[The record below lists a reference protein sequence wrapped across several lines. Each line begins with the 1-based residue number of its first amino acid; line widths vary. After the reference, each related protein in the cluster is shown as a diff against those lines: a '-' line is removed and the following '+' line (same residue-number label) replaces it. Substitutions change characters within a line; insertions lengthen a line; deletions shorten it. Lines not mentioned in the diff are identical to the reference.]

1 MRFTRKSSG
10 GGAHL
15 HRIDKVNEIRRVL
28 VAQMRQEI
36 EELAQL
42 VLVERIQDR
51 IADQMVDEH
60 VVDVPVPQV
69 LEESAAVV
77 KLFPQKRIRE
87 QNVDDSSH
95 MFDEQDFL
103 VLLIVEEIAGVVH
116 CKPQVGLTPHDR
128 VKSCSASMG
137 ASQGSV
143 G

>member
-1 MRFTRKSSG
+1 
-10 GGAHL
+10 
-15 HRIDKVNEIRRVL
+15 
-28 VAQMRQEI
+28 MRQEI

-103 VLLIVEEIAGVVH
+103 VLPIVEEIAGVVH
-116 CKPQVGLTPHDR
+116 GKPQVGLTPHDR
-128 VKSCSASMG
+128 VRQRTAECMVDVPFLQDGDAGDTGETVRMG
-137 ASQGSV
+137 A
-143 G
+143 